1 MGSST
6 DIITQPSAPRVTT
19 TSLHPLSNSMRPT
32 FPASSRLPTGMPV
45 KISAWKITHA
55 NENHNVTAFIFGQQL
70 HLKTAFKKCVLWDDH
85 ETTSY
90 ADIQLC
96 HAPGLKSACTSGT
109 AE

>member
-70 HLKTAFKKCVLWDDH
+70 HLKTAFN
-85 ETTSY
+85 
-90 ADIQLC
+90 II
-96 HAPGLKSACTSGT
+96 LKMCIMG
-109 AE
+109 